1 MQKFKDF
8 VTRLTKGR
16 WQMVPTQTVDTLQAE
31 IDRLEKNLIHTPS
44 PRKPTK
50 PTLQELQKF
59 MDLAG

>member
-1 MQKFKDF
+1 MQKLTDF

-16 WQMVPTQTVDTLQAE
+16 WKMVPPQTVDILQAE
-31 IDRLEKNLIHTPS
+31 IDRLENNLAYTS
-44 PRKPTK
+44 PPQKSTK

>member
-1 MQKFKDF
+1 MQKLKDF

-31 IDRLEKNLIHTPS
+31 IDRLEKNLAHTS
-44 PRKPTK
+44 PQRKPTK